1 MGGQRHLPSILL
13 SKAQR
18 AFVWPSF
25 CTQSVKAL
33 CWPHQSTCVLSSG
46 RCTASPLESRY
57 SGCPSGQGKAVLR
70 KSPTPLPQGWLRPRL
85 HLRCLPLC
93 ATFHTFQGT
102 SGPWWIRTEA
112 GSSVRDLITLC
123 HPLLQH
129 SQRGFLDCKFPTSDV
144 QLLTLTDRKLRATMK
159 RQVALQT
166 VLLRSIL
173 TGDILLWVV

>member
-1 MGGQRHLPSILL
+1 MGGQWTSPQHPTFQSAKGFCLVQLLHPIRESPLLASPVHL
-13 SKAQR
+13 
-18 AFVWPSF
+18 
-25 CTQSVKAL
+25 C
-33 CWPHQSTCVLSSG
+33 SSG

-70 KSPTPLPQGWLRPRL
+70 KSPTPLPRGWLRPRL

-159 RQVALQT
+159 RQVASQT